1 MAKTTGERASQ
12 GAPATEERNESGVEQ
27 SDAASHDYE
36 VVASE
41 EVYTGRVISL
51 RKDTVA
57 MPGGGTS
64 VREVV
69 HHPGAVGIVAID
81 DQDRVVMVRQYRHAI
96 GTHLWELPAG
106 LRDVDGEPPV
116 DTARR
121 ELAEETQ
128 LSAERWSLL
137 VTQHPSPGFCDELVL
152 LYLAEGLS
160 DARRP
165 DGFVVEHEELDMT
178 VERVPLAQAVQW
190 VFDGTVRNSLAV
202 IGLLAAAQVRA
213 TSPRLRPLDAT

>member
-1 MAKTTGERASQ
+1 MTETERAPHEYQ
-12 GAPATEERNESGVEQ
+12 
-27 SDAASHDYE
+27 

-41 EVYTGRVISL
+41 EIYQGRIITL

-57 MPGGGTS
+57 MPGGGES

-81 DQDRVVMVRQYRHAI
+81 DADRVVMLRQYRHPI
-96 GTHLWELPAG
+96 GEHLWELPAG

-116 DTARR
+116 ETARR
-121 ELAEETQ
+121 ELAEEVQ
-128 LSAERWSLL
+128 LTAERWSLL
-137 VTQHPSPGFCDELVL
+137 TTHYPTPGFCDELVL

-160 DARRP
+160 DAALP
-165 DGFVVEHEELDMT
+165 EGFVVEHEELDMT
-178 VERVPLAQAVQW
+178 VERVPLADAVQW
-190 VFDGTVRNSLAV
+190 VFDGKVRNSLAV

-213 TSPRLRPLDAT
+213 GSPRVRPLDAT